1 MRCNPREVALSSALR
16 DNSSSKFQCATLL
29 KFGTHYY
36 REPPAPA
43 GGGSTAIMMLP
54 RFYDNL
60 SSYLKPNKVLF
71 IFGSRQAGKTTLLKK
86 FLSENKDK
94 FRYKLDSG
102 DDINLHAVLG
112 SSDFKKI
119 IEYTK
124 DYDLIA
130 IDEAQKIKGIG
141 QGLKIMVD
149 QVPNLKAIV
158 TGSSSFELAG
168 QIGEPLTGRKITL
181 ALYPLSQIE
190 MGNIYNDYELKSRLD
205 EYLIYGAYPEVL
217 TNEFINDK
225 KRILEEL
232 VGSYLLKDILEL
244 EKVKSSKLLLDL
256 LRLLAFQIGSEVS
269 LSELGKQLGI
279 GGKTVARYLD
289 LFEKSFVIVNIRG
302 FSRNLRKE
310 ITRKSKYYFLDNGIR
325 NAIIANFNPL
335 EIRDD
340 IGKLWENFLVVER
353 IKKQSYHQ
361 IYANNY
367 FWRTWNQKEIDWV
380 EERDGK
386 LFGYEFKWKSKPLKA
401 ATAWSENYPDASLEI
416 IDKEN
421 YLEFVR

>member
-1 MRCNPREVALSSALR
+1 
-16 DNSSSKFQCATLL
+16 
-29 KFGTHYY
+29 
-36 REPPAPA
+36 
-43 GGGSTAIMMLP
+43 MMLP

-102 DDINLHAVLG
+102 DDINLHVVLG

-119 IEYTK
+119 IEYAK
-124 DYDLIA
+124 GYDLIA
-130 IDEAQKIKGIG
+130 IDEAQRIKGIG

-149 QVPNLKAIV
+149 QVPNLKIIV
-158 TGSSSFELAG
+158 TGSSSFELEG

-181 ALYPLSQIE
+181 ALCSLSQIE
-190 MGNIYNDYELKSRLD
+190 MGKIYNDYELKSRLD
-205 EYLIYGAYPEVL
+205 DYLIYGAYPEVL
-217 TNEFINDK
+217 TSEVLNDK

-279 GGKTVARYLD
+279 EGKTVARYLD
-289 LFEKSFVIVNIRG
+289 LFEKSFVIINIRG

-310 ITRKSKYYFLDNGIR
+310 ITKKSKYYFLDNGIR

-361 IYANNY
+361 IYSNNY

-401 ATAWSENYPDASLEI
+401 ATAWTENYPDASLEI

>member
-1 MRCNPREVALSSALR
+1 
-16 DNSSSKFQCATLL
+16 
-29 KFGTHYY
+29 
-36 REPPAPA
+36 
-43 GGGSTAIMMLP
+43 MMLP

-119 IEYTK
+119 IEYAK
-124 DYDLIA
+124 GYDLIA

-141 QGLKIMVD
+141 QGLKILVD

-168 QIGEPLTGRKITL
+168 QIGEPLTGRKVTL

-205 EYLIYGAYPEVL
+205 DYLIYGAYPEVL

-279 GGKTVARYLD
+279 DGKTVARYLD
-289 LFEKSFVIVNIRG
+289 LFEKSFVIINIRG

-310 ITRKSKYYFLDNGIR
+310 ITKKSKYYFFDNGIR

-401 ATAWSENYPDASLEI
+401 ARAWSENYPDASLEI

-421 YLEFVR
+421 YLEFVK

>member
-1 MRCNPREVALSSALR
+1 
-16 DNSSSKFQCATLL
+16 
-29 KFGTHYY
+29 
-36 REPPAPA
+36 
-43 GGGSTAIMMLP
+43 MMLP

-86 FLSENKDK
+86 FLIENKDK

-119 IEYTK
+119 IEYAK
-124 DYDLIA
+124 GYDLIA

-141 QGLKIMVD
+141 QGLKILVD

-190 MGNIYNDYELKSRLD
+190 MGNIYNDYELKNRLD
-205 EYLIYGAYPEVL
+205 DYLIYGAYPEVL

-279 GGKTVARYLD
+279 DGKTVARYLD
-289 LFEKSFVIVNIRG
+289 LFEKSFVIINICG

-310 ITRKSKYYFLDNGIR
+310 ITKKSKYYFFDNGIR

-367 FWRTWNQKEIDWV
+367 FWRTWNQKEIDRV

-386 LFGYEFKWKSKPLKA
+386 LFGYEFKWKSKPQQLGLK
-401 ATAWSENYPDASLEI
+401 I
-416 IDKEN
+416 IRM
-421 YLEFVR
+421 LL

>member
-1 MRCNPREVALSSALR
+1 
-16 DNSSSKFQCATLL
+16 
-29 KFGTHYY
+29 
-36 REPPAPA
+36 
-43 GGGSTAIMMLP
+43 MMLP

-119 IEYTK
+119 IEYAK
-124 DYDLIA
+124 GYDLIA
-130 IDEAQKIKGIG
+130 IDEAQRIKGIG

-205 EYLIYGAYPEVL
+205 DYLIYGAYPEVL
-217 TNEFINDK
+217 TSEVLNDK

-279 GGKTVARYLD
+279 EGKTVARYLD
-289 LFEKSFVIVNIRG
+289 LFEKSFVITNIRG

-310 ITRKSKYYFLDNGIR
+310 ITKKSKYYFLDNGIR

-361 IYANNY
+361 IYSNNY

-401 ATAWSENYPDASLEI
+401 AAAWTENYPDASLEI

>member
-1 MRCNPREVALSSALR
+1 
-16 DNSSSKFQCATLL
+16 
-29 KFGTHYY
+29 
-36 REPPAPA
+36 
-43 GGGSTAIMMLP
+43 MMLL

-112 SSDFKKI
+112 SSNFKKI
-119 IEYTK
+119 IEYAK
-124 DYDLIA
+124 GYDLIA

-149 QVPNLKAIV
+149 QVPNLKVIV
-158 TGSSSFELAG
+158 TGSSSFDLAG
-168 QIGEPLTGRKITL
+168 QIGEPLTGRKINL

-190 MGNIYNDYELKSRLD
+190 MRNIYNAYELKSRLD
-205 EYLIYGAYPEVL
+205 DYLVYGSYPEVL

-279 GGKTVARYLD
+279 DGKTVARYLD
-289 LFEKSFVIVNIRG
+289 LFEKSFVIINIRG

-310 ITRKSKYYFLDNGIR
+310 ITKKSKYYFLDNGIR

-340 IGKLWENFLVVER
+340 VGKLWENFLVVER

-386 LFGYEFKWKSKPLKA
+386 LFGYEFKWKSKPLKV

-421 YLEFVR
+421 YLEFVT

>member
-1 MRCNPREVALSSALR
+1 
-16 DNSSSKFQCATLL
+16 
-29 KFGTHYY
+29 
-36 REPPAPA
+36 
-43 GGGSTAIMMLP
+43 MMLP

-71 IFGSRQAGKTTLLKK
+71 IFGSRQTGKTTLLKK

-102 DDINLHAVLG
+102 DDINLHAILG
-112 SSDFKKI
+112 SSNFKKI
-119 IEYTK
+119 IEYAK
-124 DYDLIA
+124 GYDLIA

-149 QVPNLKAIV
+149 QVPNLKVIV
-158 TGSSSFELAG
+158 TGSSSFDLAG

-190 MGNIYNDYELKSRLD
+190 MGNIHNDYELKNLLD
-205 EYLIYGAYPEVL
+205 DYLVYGAYPEVL

-244 EKVKSSKLLLDL
+244 ERVKSSKLLLDL

-279 GGKTVARYLD
+279 DGKTVARYLD
-289 LFEKSFVIVNIRG
+289 LFEKSFVIINIRG

-310 ITRKSKYYFLDNGIR
+310 ITKKSKYYFLDNGIR

-386 LFGYEFKWKSKPLKA
+386 LFGYEFKWKSKPLKVA
-401 ATAWSENYPDASLEI
+401 KAWSENYPDASLEI

-421 YLEFVR
+421 YLEFVI

>member
-1 MRCNPREVALSSALR
+1 
-16 DNSSSKFQCATLL
+16 
-29 KFGTHYY
+29 
-36 REPPAPA
+36 
-43 GGGSTAIMMLP
+43 MMLP

-71 IFGSRQAGKTTLLKK
+71 IFGSRQTGKTTLLKK
-86 FLSENKDK
+86 FLSESKDK

-112 SSDFKKI
+112 SSNFKKI
-119 IEYTK
+119 IEYAK
-124 DYDLIA
+124 GYDLIA

-149 QVPNLKAIV
+149 QAPNLKVIV
-158 TGSSSFELAG
+158 TGSSSFDLAG
-168 QIGEPLTGRKITL
+168 QIGEPLTGRKINL

-190 MGNIYNDYELKSRLD
+190 MGNIHNDYELKNLLD
-205 EYLIYGAYPEVL
+205 DYLVYGTYPEVL

-279 GGKTVARYLD
+279 DGKTVARYLD
-289 LFEKSFVIVNIRG
+289 LFEKSFVIINIRG

-310 ITRKSKYYFLDNGIR
+310 ITKKSKYYFLDNGIR

-340 IGKLWENFLVVER
+340 IGELWENFLVAER

-386 LFGYEFKWKSKPLKA
+386 LFGYEFKWKSKPLKV
-401 ATAWSENYPDASLEI
+401 ATAWSANYPDASLEI

-421 YLEFVR
+421 YLEFVT

>member
-1 MRCNPREVALSSALR
+1 
-16 DNSSSKFQCATLL
+16 
-29 KFGTHYY
+29 
-36 REPPAPA
+36 
-43 GGGSTAIMMLP
+43 MMLP

-119 IEYTK
+119 IEYAK
-124 DYDLIA
+124 GYDLIA
-130 IDEAQKIKGIG
+130 IDEAQRIKGIG

-205 EYLIYGAYPEVL
+205 DYLIYGAYPEVL
-217 TNEFINDK
+217 TSEVLNDK

-279 GGKTVARYLD
+279 EGKTVARYLD
-289 LFEKSFVIVNIRG
+289 LFEKSFVIINIRG

-310 ITRKSKYYFLDNGIR
+310 ITKKSKYYFLDNGIR

-361 IYANNY
+361 IYSNNY

-401 ATAWSENYPDASLEI
+401 AAAWTENYPDASLEI

>member
-1 MRCNPREVALSSALR
+1 
-16 DNSSSKFQCATLL
+16 
-29 KFGTHYY
+29 
-36 REPPAPA
+36 
-43 GGGSTAIMMLP
+43 MMLP

-119 IEYTK
+119 IEYAK
-124 DYDLIA
+124 GYDLIA

-141 QGLKIMVD
+141 QGLKILVD

-168 QIGEPLTGRKITL
+168 QIGEPLTGRKVTL

-190 MGNIYNDYELKSRLD
+190 MGNIYNDYELKNRLD
-205 EYLIYGAYPEVL
+205 DYLIYGAYPEVL

-279 GGKTVARYLD
+279 DGKTVARYLD
-289 LFEKSFVIVNIRG
+289 LFEKSFVIINICG

-310 ITRKSKYYFLDNGIR
+310 ITKKSKYYFFDNGIR

-401 ATAWSENYPDASLEI
+401 ARAWSENYPDASLEI

-421 YLEFVR
+421 YLEFVK

>member
-1 MRCNPREVALSSALR
+1 
-16 DNSSSKFQCATLL
+16 
-29 KFGTHYY
+29 
-36 REPPAPA
+36 
-43 GGGSTAIMMLP
+43 MLP

-119 IEYTK
+119 IEYAK
-124 DYDLIA
+124 GYDLIA
-130 IDEAQKIKGIG
+130 IDEAQRIKGIG

-205 EYLIYGAYPEVL
+205 DYLIYGAYPEVL

-279 GGKTVARYLD
+279 EGKTVARYLD
-289 LFEKSFVIVNIRG
+289 LFEKSFVIINIRG

-310 ITRKSKYYFLDNGIR
+310 ITKKSKYYFLDNGIR

-401 ATAWSENYPDASLEI
+401 AAAWTENYPDASLEI